1 MVYTIYCTNKK
12 TGVTHAYASESY
24 RDPVT
29 KKTKARRTY
38 LGRVDPVTK
47 MIIPKA
53 PPGSR
58 NRTKLSEVDDG
69 MKLPPEVKRMIASQ
83 TDAIASLRAEL
94 DALKVRNRELL
105 LQVKRLN
112 AATARMLKILT
123 EDSTPGVRERDGG
136 SSGSEPENGDDTS
149 PGNTQDEGGEGA
161 DEATGE
167 DREGG
172 EDEERSGVGS
182 GPESEV
188 QATAG

>member
-1 MVYTIYCTNKK
+1 
-12 TGVTHAYASESY
+12 
-24 RDPVT
+24 
-29 KKTKARRTY
+29 
-38 LGRVDPVTK
+38 
-47 MIIPKA
+47 
-53 PPGSR
+53 
-58 NRTKLSEVDDG
+58 
-69 MKLPPEVKRMIASQ
+69 MIASQ

-112 AATARMLKILT
+112 AATTRMLEILT
-123 EDSTPGVRERDGG
+123 EDSTPGVREREGE
-136 SSGSEPENGDDTS
+136 SSGSEPENVDDTS

-172 EDEERSGVGS
+172 EDEEQSGVGS

-188 QATAG
+188 QPTAG